1 MVRKAIIMGAAGRDF
16 HNFNV
21 YFRDNP
27 NYTVVAFT
35 AAQIPY
41 IESKVYPASLAGPAR
56 YPNGIPIFSEDK
68 LAELIPQYQVDEVLF
83 SYSDVSYENIMHVAS
98 KVIAAGASF
107 VLLGLRDT
115 QLKSKKPVISV
126 LATRTG
132 AGKSTIARMVVDAA
146 RRANLK
152 AVIVRHPMP
161 YGELEVQSVQQFKS
175 TEDFKKH
182 MITIEEEEEY
192 ADHIEQGTEVLAGVD
207 YQKIL
212 ELAESIADMI
222 VWDGGNNDFSFYASD
237 YTIVVADPLR
247 AGDEVRYH
255 PSEVNIRTADAIVI
269 NKVNAADEQ
278 TVERVIGSC
287 QRLNRKAKIFKVRSE
302 EAVDKPELIRGK
314 RVLVVEDGPS
324 ITHGE
329 LGEGVGAF
337 AARKLGCTLADPRPF
352 AIGSIKRAYENYPWI
367 GTVLPALGYST
378 PQLKDLE
385 MSINGVD
392 CDAVVLGTPADLR
405 ARIKISKPAVRV
417 RFEGKD
423 AGEPAFSQY
432 LDKVFAEIRART
444 ISSTSPS

>member
-21 YFRDNP
+21 HFRNNP

-41 IESKVYPASLAGPAR
+41 IESRVYPASLAGPAL

-68 LAELIPQYQVDEVLF
+68 LTELISQYQVDEVLF
-83 SYSDVSYENIMHVAS
+83 SYSDISYENIMHVAS

-115 QLKSKKPVISV
+115 QLKSKKPVISI

-161 YGELEVQSVQQFKS
+161 YGELEMQAVQQFKS
-175 TEDFKKH
+175 TEDFKKYK
-182 MITIEEEEEY
+182 ITIEEEEEY
-192 ADHIEQGTEVLAGVD
+192 AYHIQQGTQVLAGVD

-212 ELAESIADMI
+212 ELSENIADMI
-222 VWDGGNNDFSFYASD
+222 AWDGGNDDFSFYASD

-255 PSEVNIRTADAIVI
+255 PSEVNIRTADVIVV

-287 QRLNRKAKIFKVRSE
+287 QRLNTKAEIFKVRSE
-302 EAVDKPELIRGK
+302 EAVDNPDLIRGK

-329 LGEGVGAF
+329 LGEGIGAF
-337 AARKLGCTLADPRPF
+337 AARKLGCTLVDPRPF
-352 AIGSIKRAYENYPWI
+352 AVGSIKRAYDNYPWI
-367 GTVLPALGYST
+367 GIVLPALGYST
-378 PQLKDLE
+378 QQLKDLE
-385 MSINGVD
+385 ISINGVN

-405 ARIKISKPAVRV
+405 ARIKISKPVVRV

-423 AGEPAFSQY
+423 AEGSAFSQY

-444 ISSTSPS
+444 TSSTSPS

>member
-1 MVRKAIIMGAAGRDF
+1 MVRKGIIMGAAGRDF
-16 HNFNV
+16 HNFNM

-27 NYTVVAFT
+27 NYIVVAFT

-41 IESKVYPASLAGPAR
+41 IEGRVYPASLAGPAR
-56 YPNGIPIFSEDK
+56 YPNGIPVYTEDV
-68 LAELIPQYQVDEVLF
+68 LADLITLHQVDEVFF
-83 SYSDVSYENIMHVAS
+83 SYSDVSYDYIMHAAS

-115 QLKSKKPVISV
+115 QLKSNKPVISI

-152 AVIVRHPMP
+152 TVIVRHPMP
-161 YGELEVQSVQQFKS
+161 YGELEMQPVQHFKS

-182 MITIEEEEEY
+182 RITVEEEEEY

-212 ELAESIADMI
+212 ELAQSIADVTI
-222 VWDGGNNDFSFYASD
+222 WDGGNNDFSFFASD

-247 AGDEVRYH
+247 VDDEVRYH
-255 PSEVNIRTADAIVI
+255 PSEVNVRTADAIVI
-269 NKVNAADEQ
+269 NKVNVADRQ
-278 TVERVIGSC
+278 AVEKVIESC
-287 QRLNRKAKIFKVRSE
+287 RMINSKANIFKVRSE
-302 EAVDKPELIRGK
+302 VTIDKPDLIRWK

-324 ITHGE
+324 VTHGE
-329 LGEGVGAF
+329 LREAVGAY
-337 AARKLGCTLADPRPF
+337 AARKLNCTLVNPRPY
-352 AIGSIKRAYENYPWI
+352 AVGSIKRAYENYPWI

-378 PQLKDLE
+378 QQLKDLE
-385 MSINGVD
+385 MSINSVD
-392 CDAVVLGTPADLR
+392 CDAVVFGTPVDLR
-405 ARIKISKPAVRV
+405 TRIQISKPAVRV

-423 AGEPAFSQY
+423 TTELAFSQY
-432 LDKVFAEIRART
+432 LDKVFAGIRDRL
-444 ISSTSPS
+444 SL

>member
-27 NYTVVAFT
+27 NYRVVAFT

-41 IESKVYPASLAGPAR
+41 IENRAYPASLAGADR
-56 YPNGIPIFSEDK
+56 YPDGIPIFSEEK
-68 LAELIPQYQVDEVLF
+68 LDELVRQHHVDEVFF
-83 SYSDVSYENIMHVAS
+83 SYSDISYENIMHSAS

-107 VLLGLRDT
+107 VLLGTSDT
-115 QLKSKKPVISV
+115 QLKSKKPVISI

-152 AVIVRHPMP
+152 TVIVRHPMP
-161 YGELEVQSVQQFKS
+161 YGDLEAQVVQNFKS

-182 MITIEEEEEY
+182 KITVEEEEEY

-212 ELAESIADMI
+212 ELAESMADVI
-222 VWDGGNNDFSFYASD
+222 IWDGGNNDYSFYVSD

-247 AGDEVRYH
+247 VGDENRYH
-255 PSEVNIRTADAIVI
+255 PGEVNVRTADAIVI
-269 NKVNAADEQ
+269 NKVNAAEKLA
-278 TVERVIGSC
+278 VEKMIESC
-287 QRLNRKAKIFKVRSE
+287 QKINAKAEIFKVKSE
-302 EAVDKPELIRGK
+302 EAVDKPDLIRGR

-329 LGEGVGAF
+329 LGEGIGAY
-337 AARKLGCTLADPRPF
+337 AARKLDCTLVDPRPY
-352 AIGSIKRAYENYPWI
+352 AVGTIKRAYENYPWI
-367 GTVLPALGYST
+367 GHVLPALGYST
-378 PQLKDLE
+378 QQLQDLE
-385 MSINGVD
+385 ASINAID

-405 ARIKISKPAVRV
+405 ARIRISKPTVRV
-417 RFEGKD
+417 RFGGMD

-432 LDKVFAEIRART
+432 LDKVFAAIRAKR
-444 ISSTSPS
+444 S

>member
-21 YFRDNP
+21 YFRDNS

-41 IESKVYPASLAGPAR
+41 IASRVYPASLAGPAR
-56 YPNGIPIFSEDK
+56 YPDGIPIFSEYK
-68 LAELIPQYQVDEVLF
+68 LAELIPEHQVDTVFF
-83 SYSDVSYENIMHVAS
+83 SYSDVSYENIMHAAS

-115 QLKSKKPVISV
+115 QLKSKKPVISI

-132 AGKSTIARMVVDAA
+132 AGKSTVARMVVQGA

-161 YGELEVQSVQQFKS
+161 YGDLEAQTVQHFKS
-175 TEDFKKH
+175 IEDFKKH
-182 MITIEEEEEY
+182 KITIEEEEEY
-192 ADHIEQGTEVLAGVD
+192 ADHIEQGTDVLSGVD

-212 ELAESIADMI
+212 ELAESMADVI
-222 VWDGGNNDFSFYASD
+222 IWDGGNNDFSFYVSD
-237 YTIVVADPLR
+237 YTITVTDPLR

-255 PSEVNIRTADAIVI
+255 PSEVNVRTADGIVI
-269 NKVNAADEQ
+269 NKVNVADEL
-278 TVERVIGSC
+278 TVEKVIESC
-287 QRLNRKAKIFKVRSE
+287 QKINAKAKIFKVRSE
-302 EAVDKPELIRGK
+302 EAVDKPHLIRGK

-337 AARKLGCTLADPRPF
+337 AARKLNCTLINPRPY
-352 AIGSIKRAYENYPWI
+352 AVGSIKRAYENYPWI

-378 PQLKDLE
+378 EQLKDLE
-385 MSINGVD
+385 MSINSVD
-392 CDAVVLGTPADLR
+392 CEAVVFGTPADLR
-405 ARIKISKPAVRV
+405 TRILISKPAVRV

-423 AGEPAFSQY
+423 SADLAFSQY
-432 LDKVFAEIRART
+432 LDKVFAQIRERF
-444 ISSTSPS
+444 SS

>member
-27 NYTVVAFT
+27 NYMVVAFT

-41 IESKVYPASLAGPAR
+41 IEGRVYPASLAGPAR
-56 YPNGIPIFSEDK
+56 YPNGIPVFTEDM
-68 LAELIPQYQVDEVLF
+68 LADLITQHQVDEVFF
-83 SYSDVSYENIMHVAS
+83 SYSDVSYDHIMHAAS

-115 QLKSKKPVISV
+115 QLKSKKPVISI

-152 AVIVRHPMP
+152 TVIVRHPMP
-161 YGELEVQSVQQFKS
+161 YGELEVQAVQHFTS

-182 MITIEEEEEY
+182 MITVEEEEEY

-212 ELAESIADMI
+212 ELAQSIADVTI
-222 VWDGGNNDFSFYASD
+222 WDGGNNDFSFYASD

-247 AGDEVRYH
+247 ADDEVRYY
-255 PSEVNIRTADAIVI
+255 PSEVNVRTADAIVI
-269 NKVNAADEQ
+269 NKVNAADKQ
-278 TVERVIGSC
+278 AVEKVIESC
-287 QRLNRKAKIFKVRSE
+287 QRINAKAKIFKVRSE
-302 EAVDKPELIRGK
+302 VTVDKPDLIRGK

-324 ITHGE
+324 VTHGE
-329 LGEGVGAF
+329 LGEAVGAF
-337 AARKLGCTLADPRPF
+337 AARKLNCTLVNPRPY
-352 AIGSIKRAYENYPWI
+352 AVGSIKRAYENYPWI

-378 PQLKDLE
+378 QQLKDLE
-385 MSINGVD
+385 MSINSVD
-392 CDAVVLGTPADLR
+392 CDAVVFGTPADLR
-405 ARIKISKPAVRV
+405 TRIQISKPAVRV

-423 AGEPAFSQY
+423 TTELAFSKY
-432 LDKVFAEIRART
+432 LDKVFARIRDRL
-444 ISSTSPS
+444 SL